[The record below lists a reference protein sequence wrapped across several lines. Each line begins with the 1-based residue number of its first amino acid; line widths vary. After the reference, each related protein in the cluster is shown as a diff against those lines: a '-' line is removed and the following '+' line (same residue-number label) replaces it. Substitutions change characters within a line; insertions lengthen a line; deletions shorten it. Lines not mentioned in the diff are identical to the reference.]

1 MYPKFCKI
9 LLPCARSVA
18 SFFHMSDTS
27 ILLVDDDAELCAL
40 MADFFARHG
49 IRVESVHDGS
59 RGLARA
65 LEGGFDLILLDVML
79 PALDGV
85 ELLRQIRKRSAIPVI
100 MLTARTA
107 QSDRVAG
114 LDAGADDYLPKPFG
128 PEELLARIRAVLR
141 RAGKA
146 EPPTGQVLEAAGVR
160 LNPQTREVWS
170 GGEPVELTSIEFDI
184 LEVLVRAAGRIVSRD
199 ELSTVLYQR
208 RSSPFE
214 RSLDVHISHLRKKLE
229 EGGGAIRTIRGVGY
243 LMAPLSGENA

>member
-1 MYPKFCKI
+1 
-9 LLPCARSVA
+9 
-18 SFFHMSDTS
+18 MSETT

-40 MADFFARHG
+40 MTDFFGGHG
-49 IRVESVHDGS
+49 IRVESVHDGG

-65 LEGGFDLILLDVML
+65 LEGSFDLILLDVML
-79 PALDGV
+79 PALDGF
-85 ELLRQIRKRSAIPVI
+85 ELLRQIRKRSGIPVI

-141 RAGKA
+141 RAGKS
-146 EPPTGQVLEAAGVR
+146 EPPKGQVLEAAGVR

-170 GGEPVELTSIEFDI
+170 GGGPVELTSIEFDI

-214 RSLDVHISHLRKKLE
+214 RSLDVHISHLRRKLE

-243 LMAPLSGENA
+243 MMPPLSGENA